1 MALCFI
7 SDKFYLSKW
16 RVVQKPTT
24 PLFSLFLAYYATIIL
39 SSRLL
44 IQQHCYLLL
53 FVWLRYPT
61 QIFSETVEE
70 GPPTHQ
76 QGQQKTEVPKDNS
89 RGIWRSTLSLFPT
102 LSASFNQ
109 CTDTINAYVAGVA
122 LQILL
127 LFGLIGFMCHLRIL
141 IMFFW
146 TFVVRQKIG
155 YWQYWEEIKWKKPK
169 MDEWH

>member
-1 MALCFI
+1 MACR
-7 SDKFYLSKW
+7 SK
-16 RVVQKPTT
+16 TNN
-24 PLFSLFLAYYATIIL
+24 TIVL
-39 SSRLL
+39 LVPRLL
-44 IQQHCYLLL
+44 RHNNSVVAFTNSTALLSIVICL
-53 FVWLRYPT
+53 TSVPNSNFLRDRWRGT
-61 QIFSETVEE
+61 TDSST
-70 GPPTHQ
+70 GPAKDRSAK
-76 QGQQKTEVPKDNS
+76 GQQQ
-89 RGIWRSTLSLFPT
+89 RYLAILSLFPT
-102 LSASFNQ
+102 ISASFNQ

>member
-1 MALCFI
+1 MACR
-7 SDKFYLSKW
+7 SK
-16 RVVQKPTT
+16 TNN
-24 PLFSLFLAYYATIIL
+24 TIVL
-39 SSRLL
+39 LVPRLL
-44 IQQHCYLLL
+44 RHNNSVVAFTNSTALLSIVICL
-53 FVWLRYPT
+53 TSVPNSNFLRDRWRGTTDWLINRASKRPKCQRT
-61 QIFSETVEE
+61 TA
-70 GPPTHQ
+70 
-76 QGQQKTEVPKDNS
+76 EVFGDRP
-89 RGIWRSTLSLFPT
+89 LSLFPT

-109 CTDTINAYVAGVA
+109 CTDTINAYVVGVA